1 MIEKDEITS
10 NAKEVSEKLNNYFV
24 DVIENL
30 DITPFIE
37 ETEAQ
42 THLCDP
48 IENIVKK
55 CSNHSSI
62 TKIKEH
68 VTIETFF
75 PSQPLLIS
83 NFKII

>member
-37 ETEAQ
+37 ETYPQ

-48 IENIVKK
+48 IEDIVKK
-55 CSNHSSI
+55 YSNHPSI

-68 VTIETFF
+68 VTIEEFF
-75 PSQPLLIS
+75 SFSALD
-83 NFKII
+83 